1 MSKTSTREGYDEV
14 AEAYADHYLEEL
26 AKKPLDRAMLD
37 AFAETTRTSS
47 LTLDLGCGPGQVAR
61 YLANRGAMVEG
72 IDLSP
77 AMIATAKRL
86 HPDLGFRT
94 GDMLALP
101 HETAS
106 VAGVVA
112 FYAIVNLGPDD
123 LAVAFREMRRVLI
136 RGGQALVS
144 FHVRDGAGHTGGHVH
159 IEEMLGRA
167 VSMDFWFHPVAL
179 VEGHAK
185 EAGFTIE
192 ARLER
197 HPYADI
203 EYPSERA
210 YLLLRA

>member
-37 AFAETTRTSS
+37 AFAETTRAM
-47 LTLDLGCGPGQVAR
+47 TLDLGCGPGQVAR
-61 YLANRGAMVEG
+61 HLANRGVMVEG
-72 IDLSP
+72 VDLSS

-86 HPDLGFRT
+86 HPDLGFRV

-101 HETAS
+101 HEAAS
-106 VAGVVA
+106 VSGIVA

-123 LAVAFREMRRVLI
+123 LGVAFREMFRVLVP
-136 RGGQALVS
+136 GGHALVS
-144 FHVRDGAGHTGGHVH
+144 FHVRDDAGHEGGHVH
-159 IEEMLGRA
+159 LEEMLGRV

-192 ARLER
+192 ARLARE
-197 HPYADI
+197 PYAGI